1 MYVPTRNA
9 FKKSQVLM
17 NGMVVSSYSFSAGVV
32 TFWGNKS
39 EFNSQ
44 GGCMYFKDIGAYFT
58 FKLNLLRQCVSLPLT

>member
-1 MYVPTRNA
+1 
-9 FKKSQVLM
+9 M

-44 GGCMYFKDIGAYFT
+44 GGRMYFKDIGAYFT